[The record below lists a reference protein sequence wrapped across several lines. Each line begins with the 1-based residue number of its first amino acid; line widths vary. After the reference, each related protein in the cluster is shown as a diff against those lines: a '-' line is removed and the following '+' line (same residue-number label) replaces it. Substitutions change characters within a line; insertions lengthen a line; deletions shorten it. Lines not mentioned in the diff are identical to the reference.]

1 MQTITVPSTCPSCG
15 SKLELSFPLLY
26 CRNPS
31 CGDQS
36 SKKIEHFAKTLKI
49 KGLGPA
55 AINSL
60 VLESINDIYAIS
72 EYEIVNL
79 LGSQKL
85 GEKLFT
91 EIENSVKAPLNI
103 LLAAFSIRLIGKTAS
118 EKLSAVC
125 ESIHDINEDSCADA
139 GLGPKATES
148 LIEWIEEEYP
158 LLELPHSFAFD
169 RPVRHVENAGVVCIS
184 GKLKSFKTK
193 AQATEALEQHGYTV
207 KSSVTKDVTILVNE
221 SGVESQKTI
230 KARESGVTIVENL
243 LTFLGETNGIA

>member
-1 MQTITVPSTCPSCG
+1 MCIRDS
-15 SKLELSFPLLY
+15 
-26 CRNPS
+26 
-31 CGDQS
+31 
-36 SKKIEHFAKTLKI
+36 FAKTLKI

-60 VLESINDIYAIS
+60 VLESINDIYAITKH
-72 EYEIVNL
+72 EIIDL

-91 EIENSVKAPLNI
+91 EIENSTKAPLNI

-125 ESIHDINEDSCADA
+125 ESIHDINEDSCAEA

-148 LIEWIEEEYP
+148 LLDWIEEEYP
-158 LLELPHSFAFD
+158 LLELPHSFAFES
-169 RPVRHVENAGVVCIS
+169 PKVRTGGVICIS
-184 GKLKSFKTK
+184 GKLKSFGTK

-221 SGVESQKTI
+221 SGVESQKTT

-243 LTFLGETNGIA
+243 LDFLGETNGIA

>member
-1 MQTITVPSTCPSCG
+1 MQTITAPDKCPSCG
-15 SKLELSFPLLY
+15 HTLEWENQLLY
-26 CRNPS
+26 CRNTL

-55 AINSL
+55 AITSL
-60 VLESINDIYAIS
+60 ALESINDIYAIS

-91 EIENSVKAPLNI
+91 EIENSIKAPLNI

-125 ESIHDINEDSCADA
+125 ESIHDINEDSCAKA

-148 LIEWIEEEYP
+148 LLEWIDEEYP
-158 LLELPHSFAFD
+158 LLDIPHSFAFES
-169 RPVRHVENAGVVCIS
+169 PKVRTGGVVCIS

-221 SGVESQKTI
+221 SGVESQKTT
-230 KARESGVTIVENL
+230 KARESGVTIVENIL
-243 LTFLGETNGIA
+243 DFLGETNGIA

>member
-1 MQTITVPSTCPSCG
+1 MQTITAPSTCPSCG

-60 VLESINDIYAIS
+60 VLESISDIYALTKN
-72 EYEIVNL
+72 EIIDL

-85 GEKLFT
+85 GEKLFI
-91 EIENSVKAPLNI
+91 EIENSAKAPLNI

-125 ESIHDINEDSCADA
+125 ESIHDINEDSCAEA

-148 LIEWIEEEYP
+148 LLEWIEEEYP
-158 LLELPHSFAFD
+158 LLELPHSFAFES
-169 RPVRHVENAGVVCIS
+169 PKVRTGGVVCIS

-193 AQATEALEQHGYTV
+193 AQATETLEQHGYTV

-221 SGVESQKTI
+221 SGVESQKTT

-243 LTFLGETNGIA
+243 LDFLGETNGIA

>member
-1 MQTITVPSTCPSCG
+1 MQTITAPSTCPSCG
-15 SKLELSFPLLY
+15 SKLELSCPLLY

-55 AINSL
+55 SINSL

-91 EIENSVKAPLNI
+91 EIENSVKAP
-103 LLAAFSIRLIGKTAS
+103 
-118 EKLSAVC
+118 
-125 ESIHDINEDSCADA
+125 
-139 GLGPKATES
+139 
-148 LIEWIEEEYP
+148 
-158 LLELPHSFAFD
+158 
-169 RPVRHVENAGVVCIS
+169 
-184 GKLKSFKTK
+184 
-193 AQATEALEQHGYTV
+193 
-207 KSSVTKDVTILVNE
+207 
-221 SGVESQKTI
+221 
-230 KARESGVTIVENL
+230 
-243 LTFLGETNGIA
+243 

>member
-1 MQTITVPSTCPSCG
+1 MQTITAPDKCPSCG
-15 SKLELSFPLLY
+15 HTLEWENQLLY
-26 CRNPS
+26 CRNTL

-55 AINSL
+55 AITSL
-60 VLESINDIYAIS
+60 ALESINDIYAIS

-91 EIENSVKAPLNI
+91 EIENSIKAPLNI

-118 EKLSAVC
+118 EKLSAIC
-125 ESIHDINEDSCADA
+125 ESIHDINEDSCAKA

-148 LIEWIEEEYP
+148 LLEWIDEEYP
-158 LLELPHSFAFD
+158 LLDIPHSFAFES
-169 RPVRHVENAGVVCIS
+169 PKVRTGGVVCIS
-184 GKLKSFKTK
+184 GKLKSFGTK

-221 SGVESQKTI
+221 SGVESQKTT

-243 LTFLGETNGIA
+243 LDFLGETNGIA

>member
-1 MQTITVPSTCPSCG
+1 MQTIAIPDYCPSCS

-125 ESIHDINEDSCADA
+125 ESIHDINEDSCAKA

-148 LIEWIEEEYP
+148 LLGWIEEEYP
-158 LLELPHSFAFD
+158 LLELPHSFAFES
-169 RPVRHVENAGVVCIS
+169 PKVRTGEVVCIS

-221 SGVESQKTI
+221 SGLESQKTT

-243 LTFLGETNGIA
+243 LDFLGETNGIA

>member
-1 MQTITVPSTCPSCG
+1 MQTITAPDKCPSCG
-15 SKLELSFPLLY
+15 YTLEWENQLLY
-26 CRNPS
+26 CRNTL

-55 AINSL
+55 AITSL
-60 VLESINDIYAIS
+60 ALESINDIYAIS

-91 EIENSVKAPLNI
+91 EIENSIKAPLNI

-118 EKLSAVC
+118 EKLSAIC
-125 ESIHDINEDSCADA
+125 ESIHDINEDSCAKA

-148 LIEWIEEEYP
+148 LLEWIDEEYP
-158 LLELPHSFAFD
+158 LLDIPHSFAFES
-169 RPVRHVENAGVVCIS
+169 PKVRTGGVVCIS
-184 GKLKSFKTK
+184 GKLKSFGTK

-221 SGVESQKTI
+221 SGVESQKTT

-243 LTFLGETNGIA
+243 LDFLGETNGIA

>member
-1 MQTITVPSTCPSCG
+1 MQTITAPDKCPSCG
-15 SKLELSFPLLY
+15 HTLEWENQLLY
-26 CRNPS
+26 CRNTL

-55 AINSL
+55 AITSL
-60 VLESINDIYAIS
+60 ALESINDIYAIS

-91 EIENSVKAPLNI
+91 EIENSIKAPLNI

-125 ESIHDINEDSCADA
+125 ESIHDINEDSCAKA

-148 LIEWIEEEYP
+148 LLEWIDEEYP
-158 LLELPHSFAFD
+158 LLDIPHSFAFES
-169 RPVRHVENAGVVCIS
+169 PKVRTGGVVCIS
-184 GKLKSFKTK
+184 GKLKSFGTK

-207 KSSVTKDVTILVNE
+207 KSSVTKDVTILINE
-221 SGVESQKTI
+221 SGVESQKTT

-243 LTFLGETNGIA
+243 LDFLGEMNGIA

>member
-55 AINSL
+55 TVESL
-60 VLESINDIYAIS
+60 VLESISDIYALTKH
-72 EYEIVNL
+72 EIIDL

-125 ESIHDINEDSCADA
+125 ESIHDINEDSCAKA

-148 LIEWIEEEYP
+148 LLGWIEEEYP
-158 LLELPHSFAFD
+158 LLELPHSFAFES
-169 RPVRHVENAGVVCIS
+169 PKVRTGGVVCIS

-221 SGVESQKTI
+221 SGVESQKTT

-243 LTFLGETNGIA
+243 LDFLGETNGIA

>member
-1 MQTITVPSTCPSCG
+1 MQTITAPDKCPSCG
-15 SKLELSFPLLY
+15 HTLEWENQLLY
-26 CRNPS
+26 CRNTL

-55 AINSL
+55 AITSL
-60 VLESINDIYAIS
+60 ALESINDIYAVS

-91 EIENSVKAPLNI
+91 EIENSIKAPLNI

-118 EKLSAVC
+118 EKLSAIC
-125 ESIHDINEDSCADA
+125 ESIHDINEDSCAKA

-148 LIEWIEEEYP
+148 LLEWIDEEYP
-158 LLELPHSFAFD
+158 LLDIPHSFAFES
-169 RPVRHVENAGVVCIS
+169 PKVRTGGVVCIS
-184 GKLKSFKTK
+184 GKLKSFGTK

-221 SGVESQKTI
+221 SGVESQKTT

-243 LTFLGETNGIA
+243 LDFLGETNGIA

>member
-1 MQTITVPSTCPSCG
+1 MQTITAPDICPSCG
-15 SKLELSFPLLY
+15 QTLEWENQLLY
-26 CRNPS
+26 CRNTL

-55 AINSL
+55 AITSL
-60 VLESINDIYAIS
+60 ALESINDIYAIS

-91 EIENSVKAPLNI
+91 EIENSIKAPLNI

-125 ESIHDINEDSCADA
+125 ESIHDINEDSCAKA

-148 LIEWIEEEYP
+148 LLEWIDEEYP
-158 LLELPHSFAFD
+158 LLDIPHSFAFES
-169 RPVRHVENAGVVCIS
+169 PKVRTGGVVCIS

-221 SGVESQKTI
+221 SGVESQKTT

-243 LTFLGETNGIA
+243 LDFLGETNGIA

>member
-1 MQTITVPSTCPSCG
+1 MQTIALPDACPSCG
-15 SKLELSFPLLY
+15 HQLELSLPLLY
-26 CRNPS
+26 CRNTL

-55 AINSL
+55 TIESL
-60 VLESINDIYAIS
+60 CMESVNDIYAM
-72 EYEIVNL
+72 EEFDLVQGL
-79 LGSQKL
+79 DSQKL
-85 GEKLFT
+85 GQKLFL
-91 EIENSVKAPLNI
+91 EIENSKKAPLNI

-125 ESIHDINEDSCADA
+125 ESIHDINEDSCAEA
-139 GLGPKATES
+139 GLGPVATES
-148 LIEWIEEEYP
+148 LLTWIDEEYP
-158 LLELPHSFAFD
+158 LLDLPHSFAFD
-169 RPVRHVENAGVVCIS
+169 KPVIRTNVGVVCIS

-193 AQATEALEQHGYTV
+193 AQATQALEQHGYTV

-221 SGVESQKTI
+221 SGVESQKTT

-243 LTFLGETNGIA
+243 LDFLGETNGIA

>member
-1 MQTITVPSTCPSCG
+1 MQTITVPSTCRSCG

-125 ESIHDINEDSCADA
+125 ESIHDINEDSCAKA

-148 LIEWIEEEYP
+148 LLGWIEEEYP
-158 LLELPHSFAFD
+158 LLDIPHSFAFESPKI
-169 RPVRHVENAGVVCIS
+169 RTGGVVCIS

-221 SGVESQKTI
+221 SGVESQKTT

-243 LTFLGETNGIA
+243 LDFLGETNGIA

>member
-1 MQTITVPSTCPSCG
+1 MQTITAPDTCPSCG
-15 SKLELSFPLLY
+15 HTLEWENQLLY
-26 CRNPS
+26 CRNTL

-55 AINSL
+55 AIESL

-72 EYEIVNL
+72 EYEIINL
-79 LGSQKL
+79 LASQKL
-85 GEKLFT
+85 GEKLYL
-91 EIENSVKAPLNI
+91 EIENSIKAPLNI

-118 EKLSAVC
+118 EKLSTVC
-125 ESIHDINEDSCADA
+125 ESIHDINEDSCAKA

-148 LIEWIEEEYP
+148 LLEWIDEEYP
-158 LLELPHSFAFD
+158 LLDIPHSFAFES
-169 RPVRHVENAGVVCIS
+169 PKVRTGGVVCIS
-184 GKLKSFKTK
+184 GKLKSFGTK

-221 SGVESQKTI
+221 SGVESQKTT

-243 LTFLGETNGIA
+243 LDFLGETNGIA

>member
-1 MQTITVPSTCPSCG
+1 MQTITAPSTCPSCG

-55 AINSL
+55 TIESL
-60 VLESINDIYAIS
+60 VLDSISDIYALTKH
-72 EYEIVNL
+72 EIIDL
-79 LGSQKL
+79 LESQKL

-125 ESIHDINEDSCADA
+125 ESIHDINEDSCAKA

-148 LIEWIEEEYP
+148 LLGWIEEEYP
-158 LLELPHSFAFD
+158 LLELPHSFAFES
-169 RPVRHVENAGVVCIS
+169 PKVRTGGVVCIS

-221 SGVESQKTI
+221 SGVESQKTT

-243 LTFLGETNGIA
+243 LDFLGETNGIA

>member
-1 MQTITVPSTCPSCG
+1 MQTIAIPDICPSCG
-15 SKLELSFPLLY
+15 STLELSFPLLY

-31 CGDQS
+31 CGEQT

-60 VLESINDIYAIS
+60 ALESINDIYAMS
-72 EYEIVNL
+72 EYEIIDL

-91 EIENSVKAPLNI
+91 EIQNSAKAPLNI

-125 ESIHDINEDSCADA
+125 ESVHDINEDSCAKA

-148 LIEWIEEEYP
+148 LLAWMEEEYP
-158 LLELPHSFAFD
+158 LLELPHNFAFES
-169 RPVRHVENAGVVCIS
+169 PKVRTGGVVCIS
-184 GKLKSFKTK
+184 GKLKSFGTK
-193 AQATEALEQHGYTV
+193 AQATQMLEQHGYTV

-221 SGVESQKTI
+221 SGVESQKTT
-230 KARESGVTIVENL
+230 KARESGVTIVEDL
-243 LTFLGETNGIA
+243 LTFLGELNGIA

>member
-1 MQTITVPSTCPSCG
+1 MQTITAPDTCPSCG
-15 SKLELSFPLLY
+15 HTLEWENQLLY
-26 CRNPS
+26 CRNTL

-55 AINSL
+55 AIESL

-72 EYEIVNL
+72 EYEIINL
-79 LGSQKL
+79 LASQKL
-85 GEKLFT
+85 GEKLYL
-91 EIENSVKAPLNI
+91 EIENSIKAPLNI

-118 EKLSAVC
+118 EKLSTVC
-125 ESIHDINEDSCADA
+125 ESIHDINEDSCAKA

-148 LIEWIEEEYP
+148 LLEWIDEEYP
-158 LLELPHSFAFD
+158 LLDIPHSFAFES
-169 RPVRHVENAGVVCIS
+169 PKVRTGGVVCIS
-184 GKLKSFKTK
+184 GKLKSFGTK

-207 KSSVTKDVTILVNE
+207 KSSVTKDVTILINE

>member
-1 MQTITVPSTCPSCG
+1 MQTIAIPDYCPSCS

-49 KGLGPA
+49 KGLGPV
-55 AINSL
+55 AIESL
-60 VLESINDIYAIS
+60 ALESINDIYAMS
-72 EYEIVNL
+72 EYEIIDL

-91 EIENSVKAPLNI
+91 EIQNSAKAPLNI

-125 ESIHDINEDSCADA
+125 ESVHDINEDSCAKA

-148 LIEWIEEEYP
+148 LLEWIEEEYP
-158 LLELPHSFAFD
+158 LLELPHNFAFES
-169 RPVRHVENAGVVCIS
+169 PKVRTGGVVCIS

-193 AQATEALEQHGYTV
+193 AQATEMLEQHGYTV
-207 KSSVTKDVTILVNE
+207 KSSVTRDVTILVNE
-221 SGVESQKTI
+221 SGVESQKTT

-243 LTFLGETNGIA
+243 LDFLGETNGIA

>member
-26 CRNPS
+26 CRSSS

-55 AINSL
+55 TVESL
-60 VLESINDIYAIS
+60 VLESISDIYALTKH
-72 EYEIVNL
+72 EIIDL

-125 ESIHDINEDSCADA
+125 ESIHDINEDSCAKA

-148 LIEWIEEEYP
+148 LLGWIEEEYP
-158 LLELPHSFAFD
+158 LLDIPHSFAFESPKI
-169 RPVRHVENAGVVCIS
+169 RTGGVVCIS

-193 AQATEALEQHGYTV
+193 AQATEALEQRGYTV

-221 SGVESQKTI
+221 SGVESQKTT

-243 LTFLGETNGIA
+243 LDFLGETNGIA

>member
-1 MQTITVPSTCPSCG
+1 MQTITAPDKCPSCG
-15 SKLELSFPLLY
+15 HILEWENQLLY
-26 CRNPS
+26 CRNTL

-125 ESIHDINEDSCADA
+125 ESIHDINEDSCAKA

-148 LIEWIEEEYP
+148 LLGWIEEEYP
-158 LLELPHSFAFD
+158 LLELPHSFAFES
-169 RPVRHVENAGVVCIS
+169 PKVRTGGVVCIS

-221 SGVESQKTI
+221 SGVESQKTT

-243 LTFLGETNGIA
+243 LDFLGETNGIA

>member
-1 MQTITVPSTCPSCG
+1 MQTITAPSTCPSCG

-72 EYEIVNL
+72 EYEIINL

-125 ESIHDINEDSCADA
+125 ESIHDINEDSCALA

-148 LIEWIEEEYP
+148 LLDWIEEEYP
-158 LLELPHSFAFD
+158 LLELPHSFAFEQPLVKE
-169 RPVRHVENAGVVCIS
+169 RGVVCIS

-221 SGVESQKTI
+221 SGVESQKTT
-230 KARESGVTIVENL
+230 KAREAGVTIVENL

>member
-91 EIENSVKAPLNI
+91 EIENSIKAPLNI

-125 ESIHDINEDSCADA
+125 ESIHDINEDSCAKA

-148 LIEWIEEEYP
+148 LLGWIEEEYP
-158 LLELPHSFAFD
+158 LLDLPHSFAFES
-169 RPVRHVENAGVVCIS
+169 PKVRTGGVVCIS

>member
-1 MQTITVPSTCPSCG
+1 MQTIALPDACPSCG
-15 SKLELSFPLLY
+15 HQLELSLPLLY
-26 CRNPS
+26 CRNTL

-55 AINSL
+55 AITSL
-60 VLESINDIYAIS
+60 ALESINDIYAIS

-91 EIENSVKAPLNI
+91 EIENSIKAPLNI

-125 ESIHDINEDSCADA
+125 ESIHDINEDSCAKA

-148 LIEWIEEEYP
+148 LLEWIDEEYP
-158 LLELPHSFAFD
+158 LLDIPHSFAFES
-169 RPVRHVENAGVVCIS
+169 PKVRTGGVVCIS
-184 GKLKSFKTK
+184 GKLKSFGTK
-193 AQATEALEQHGYTV
+193 AQATEALEQQGYTV
-207 KSSVTKDVTILVNE
+207 KGSVTKDVTILVNE
-221 SGVESQKTI
+221 SGVESQKTT

-243 LTFLGETNGIA
+243 LDFLGETNGIA

>member
-1 MQTITVPSTCPSCG
+1 VQTITAPSTCPSCG
-15 SKLELSFPLLY
+15 YKLELSFPLLY
-26 CRNPS
+26 CRSSS

-55 AINSL
+55 AITSL
-60 VLESINDIYAIS
+60 ALESINDIYAIS

-91 EIENSVKAPLNI
+91 EIENSIKAPLNI

-125 ESIHDINEDSCADA
+125 ESIHDINEDSCAKA

-148 LIEWIEEEYP
+148 LLEWIDEEYP
-158 LLELPHSFAFD
+158 LLDIPHSFAFES
-169 RPVRHVENAGVVCIS
+169 PKVRTGGVVCIS
-184 GKLKSFKTK
+184 GKLKSFGTK

-221 SGVESQKTI
+221 SGVESQKTT

-243 LTFLGETNGIA
+243 LDFLGETNGIA

>member
-1 MQTITVPSTCPSCG
+1 MITAPDSCPSCG
-15 SKLELSFPLLY
+15 HSLEWENQLLY
-26 CRNPS
+26 CRNTL

-60 VLESINDIYAIS
+60 FLESINDIYAIS
-72 EYEIVNL
+72 EYEIVDL

-85 GEKLFT
+85 GQKLFT
-91 EIENSVKAPLNI
+91 EIENSIKAPLNI

-125 ESIHDINEDSCADA
+125 ESIHDINEDSCAEA

-148 LIEWIEEEYP
+148 LLTWIEEEYP
-158 LLELPHSFAFD
+158 LLDLPHSFAFEQ
-169 RPVRHVENAGVVCIS
+169 PAVQENTGGVVCIS
-184 GKLKSFKTK
+184 GRLKSFKSK
-193 AQATEALEQHGYTV
+193 AQASQALTQKGYTV
-207 KSSVTKDVTILVNE
+207 KSSVTKDVTILINE
-221 SGVESQKTI
+221 SGVESQKTQ
-230 KARESGVTIVENL
+230 KARKSGITIVENL
-243 LTFLGETNGIA
+243 LDFLGEKHGTA

>member
-1 MQTITVPSTCPSCG
+1 MQTITAPDKCPSCG
-15 SKLELSFPLLY
+15 HTLEWENQLLY
-26 CRNPS
+26 CRNTL

-55 AINSL
+55 AITSL
-60 VLESINDIYAIS
+60 ALESINDIYAIS

-91 EIENSVKAPLNI
+91 EIENSIKAPLNI

-125 ESIHDINEDSCADA
+125 ESIHDINEDSCAKA

-148 LIEWIEEEYP
+148 LLEWIDEEYP
-158 LLELPHSFAFD
+158 LLDIPHSFAFES
-169 RPVRHVENAGVVCIS
+169 PKVRTGGVVCIS
-184 GKLKSFKTK
+184 GKLKSFGTK

-221 SGVESQKTI
+221 SGVESQKTT
-230 KARESGVTIVENL
+230 KARESGVTIVENIL
-243 LTFLGETNGIA
+243 DFLGETNGIA

>member
-1 MQTITVPSTCPSCG
+1 MQTITAPDKCPSCG
-15 SKLELSFPLLY
+15 HTLEWENQLLY
-26 CRNPS
+26 CRNTL

-55 AINSL
+55 AITSL
-60 VLESINDIYAIS
+60 ALESINDIYAVS

-91 EIENSVKAPLNI
+91 EIENSIKAPLNI

-125 ESIHDINEDSCADA
+125 ESIHDINEDSCAKA

-148 LIEWIEEEYP
+148 LLEWIDEEYP
-158 LLELPHSFAFD
+158 LLDIPHSFAFES
-169 RPVRHVENAGVVCIS
+169 PKVRTGGVVCIS
-184 GKLKSFKTK
+184 GKLKSFRTK

-221 SGVESQKTI
+221 SGVESQKTT

-243 LTFLGETNGIA
+243 LDFLGEMNGIA

>member
-1 MQTITVPSTCPSCG
+1 MQKITAPDVCPSCG

-60 VLESINDIYAIS
+60 VLESINDIYAITKH
-72 EYEIVNL
+72 EIIDL

-91 EIENSVKAPLNI
+91 EIENSTKAPLNI

-125 ESIHDINEDSCADA
+125 ESIHDINEDSCAEA

-148 LIEWIEEEYP
+148 LLEWIEEEYP
-158 LLELPHSFAFD
+158 LLELPHRFAFESP
-169 RPVRHVENAGVVCIS
+169 RIRTGGVICIS
-184 GKLKSFKTK
+184 GKLKSFGTK

-221 SGVESQKTI
+221 SGIESQKTT

>member
-1 MQTITVPSTCPSCG
+1 MITAPDSCPSCG
-15 SKLELSFPLLY
+15 HSLEWENQLLY
-26 CRNPS
+26 CRNS
-31 CGDQS
+31 LCGDQS
-36 SKKIEHFAKTLKI
+36 LKKIEHFAKTLKL

-55 AINSL
+55 TIESL
-60 VLESINDIYAIS
+60 FLESINDIYAIS
-72 EYEIVNL
+72 EYEIIDL

-85 GEKLFT
+85 GQKLFT
-91 EIENSVKAPLNI
+91 EIENSIKAPLNI

-125 ESIHDINEDSCADA
+125 ESIHDINEDSCAKA

-148 LIEWIEEEYP
+148 LLEWIDEEYP
-158 LLELPHSFAFD
+158 LLDIPHSFAFES
-169 RPVRHVENAGVVCIS
+169 PKVRTGGVVCIS
-184 GKLKSFKTK
+184 GKLKSFGTK

-221 SGVESQKTI
+221 SGVESQKTT

-243 LTFLGETNGIA
+243 LDFLGETNGIA

>member
-1 MQTITVPSTCPSCG
+1 MQTITAPSTCPSCG
-15 SKLELSFPLLY
+15 SKLELSFPLFY

-60 VLESINDIYAIS
+60 VLESINDIYAITKH
-72 EYEIVNL
+72 EIIDL

-85 GEKLFT
+85 GQKLFT
-91 EIENSVKAPLNI
+91 EIENSTKAPLNI

-125 ESIHDINEDSCADA
+125 ESIHDINEDSCAEA

-148 LIEWIEEEYP
+148 LLDWIEEEYP
-158 LLELPHSFAFD
+158 LLELPHSFAFES
-169 RPVRHVENAGVVCIS
+169 PKVRTGGVICIS
-184 GKLKSFKTK
+184 GKLKSFGTK

-221 SGVESQKTI
+221 SGVESQKTT

-243 LTFLGETNGIA
+243 LDFLGETNGIA

>member
-1 MQTITVPSTCPSCG
+1 MQTITAPSTCPSCG
-15 SKLELSFPLLY
+15 YKLELSFPLLY
-26 CRNPS
+26 CRSSS

-60 VLESINDIYAIS
+60 GLESINDIYAIS
-72 EYEIVNL
+72 EYEIIDL

-125 ESIHDINEDSCADA
+125 ESIHDINEDSCAKA

-148 LIEWIEEEYP
+148 LLGWIEEEYP
-158 LLELPHSFAFD
+158 LLELPHSFAFES
-169 RPVRHVENAGVVCIS
+169 PKVRTGGVVCIS

-221 SGVESQKTI
+221 SGVESQKTT

-243 LTFLGETNGIA
+243 LDFLGETNGIA